1 MLSYHI
7 PGRPAT
13 PHTFSHLTDTSVAS
27 SRSGV
32 VAGSLGPPGVA
43 SRTKANLLQPHCSR
57 GESRFKN
64 SHHRTAAA
72 SHTER
77 LESES
82 RVNCS
87 VGIVASTSGKGNL
100 KGPKRQFA
108 SDLGVEEQQKGYA
121 ESRLT
126 LQQLFSMSFCSNRCE
141 SILMPCCVPSH
152 CSAFFAGWKTHQKR
166 VFCQM
171 PL

>member
-13 PHTFSHLTDTSVAS
+13 THTFSHLTDTPVAS

-32 VAGSLGPPGVA
+32 VAGSLSIPGVA
-43 SRTKANLLQPHCSR
+43 SRTKANFLQPHCSR
-57 GESRFKN
+57 GESRLRN
-64 SHHRTAAA
+64 SNHRTAAA

-77 LESES
+77 SASES
-82 RVNCS
+82 KVNCCL
-87 VGIVASTSGKGNL
+87 GIAASSTGKGNL

-121 ESRLT
+121 ESQLT
-126 LQQLFSMSFCSNRCE
+126 LQQLFFMNIPFY
-141 SILMPCCVPSH
+141 
-152 CSAFFAGWKTHQKR
+152 
-166 VFCQM
+166 
-171 PL
+171 

>member
-1 MLSYHI
+1 MSYHI

-13 PHTFSHLTDTSVAS
+13 THTFSHLTDSSVIS

-32 VAGSLGPPGVA
+32 VAGSLSLPGVA
-43 SRTKANLLQPHCSR
+43 SRTKANFLQPHCSR
-57 GESRFKN
+57 GESRLRN
-64 SHHRTAAA
+64 SNHRTAAA

-77 LESES
+77 SEFESK
-82 RVNCS
+82 VNCS
-87 VGIVASTSGKGNL
+87 VGVVASSSGKGNL

-126 LQQLFSMSFCSNRCE
+126 LQHLSAINVCFYWCE
-141 SILMPCCVPSH
+141 SIRMLYSVPSH

-166 VFCQM
+166 VSCQR